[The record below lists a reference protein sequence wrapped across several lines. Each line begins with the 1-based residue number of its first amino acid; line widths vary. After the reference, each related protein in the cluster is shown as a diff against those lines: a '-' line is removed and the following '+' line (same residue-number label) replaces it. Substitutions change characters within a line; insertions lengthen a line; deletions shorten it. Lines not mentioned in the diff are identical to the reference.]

1 MPFSHSFDI
10 RFQVDPNSPYAK
22 PMKST
27 SIPYTAGK
35 KSQMSKDIT
44 KSQDTVYCADFR
56 PPDDK
61 MDDQSLTEDQMAVR
75 YASKP
80 VVIPFKWFHLTS
92 SLCIFFR
99 RCITLMSKTL
109 YTLYIYGLTQRA
121 NSQDILLWH
130 SYCFHCLLLIFI
142 RQFVHFNLKYLVQKL
157 FALLRPQL
165 FEFLFWSGEDMK
177 RMPLSFCHTHKKI
190 QVQLTTCWLSLC
202 SITWY
207 LQ

>member
-1 MPFSHSFDI
+1 MPFSCSSDI

-92 SLCIFFR
+92 SLCICFR

-109 YTLYIYGLTQRA
+109 CTLYIKFYGLTQSA
-121 NSQDILLWH
+121 SGQDILLWH

-157 FALLRPQL
+157 FTLLLNFGVSKTKTSTVRIS
-165 FEFLFWSGEDMK
+165 FLEWRRYEEDAIVF
-177 RMPLSFCHTHKKI
+177 LSHTKKFKY
-190 QVQLTTCWLSLC
+190 S
-202 SITWY
+202 
-207 LQ
+207 